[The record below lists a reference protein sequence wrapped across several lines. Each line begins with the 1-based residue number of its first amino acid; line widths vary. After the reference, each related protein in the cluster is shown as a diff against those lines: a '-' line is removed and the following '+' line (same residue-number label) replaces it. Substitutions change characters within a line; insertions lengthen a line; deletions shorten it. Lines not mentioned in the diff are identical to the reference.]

1 MTILYTQ
8 IMRKSDYRILSGEYS
23 PQSNSLKPGNDV
35 VKELRDA
42 VKSVPSES
50 KQMHTVSCS
59 DNRFMFYFKTAS
71 GLVIAVIG
79 DRYASSKLE
88 SGYME
93 QVIGMFAKMYSDD
106 AKATYYAFD
115 PTIKSVSDK
124 FNRDSSY
131 EQGMTVVKETK
142 GALAESLNMIT
153 KRGENINNL
162 NKLVSK
168 MADEAKMMQ
177 KNIHRMHLKSMLN
190 EYWIYVALAVLMVMF
205 LYYVAY

>member
-8 IMRKSDYRILSGEYS
+8 IMRMNDYKILSGEYS
-23 PQSNSLKPGNDV
+23 PQSNSLKPGNEV

-42 VKSVPSES
+42 VKSITNES
-50 KQMHTVSCS
+50 KQMHTLNCS
-59 DNRFMFYFKTAS
+59 DSRFVFYLKTVS

-93 QVIGMFAKMYSDD
+93 QVIGIFMKIYSDD

-115 PTIKSVSDK
+115 PTIKCASDK

-131 EQGMTVVKETK
+131 EQGMAVVKETK

-190 EYWIYVALAVLMVMF
+190 DYWIYVALAVFMMMF